1 VEGTVG
7 ADREA
12 SKEQKAAKRKKGCQF
27 PAPVVS
33 VVVYVV
39 RVTAPVSAL
48 TLAGVGAMDSRR
60 LPGMNDARGEKCD
73 GEENR
78 CTLVR
83 SIEVITSLD

>member
-1 VEGTVG
+1 MEGTVG
-7 ADREA
+7 ADPEA
-12 SKEQKAAKRKKGCQF
+12 SQEQKAAKGEKGCQF

-39 RVTAPVSAL
+39 RVTAPASAL
-48 TLAGVGAMDSRR
+48 TLAGMGPMNSRC
-60 LPGMNDARGEKCD
+60 LPGMDDARGEEGD

-78 CTLVR
+78 CTLVW